1 MPISSS
7 ERVNLIRND
16 PLTFLDLVYQHREP
30 VEKPFGNEESF
41 MHRTRHV
48 AELFDRRPE
57 DVVEVGLECAISRSD
72 EVIYHLLCASQV
84 NEGFPDRAENL

>member
-1 MPISSS
+1 
-7 ERVNLIRND
+7 
-16 PLTFLDLVYQHREP
+16 
-30 VEKPFGNEESF
+30 

-48 AELFDRRPE
+48 TELFDRRPE

-84 NEGFPDRAENL
+84 NEGFPDRAENLQVTVPDTPSAPTRKLWNK